1 MGSRQATG
9 NMFRSLIKPLT
20 PCIHQ
25 APFIICSFYTLYI
38 YTFRRPLP
46 TLCWMMV
53 SEEEEP
59 VMLAGRLLFSSWTLV
74 GSEMGFA
81 SQALGS
87 FHLIFRSLS
96 DCHLLIV
103 GLPNDMRWTTSHLL
117 PSGVPAA
124 GYQREEK
131 EGKAA
136 CSPLCHVP
144 KVNIRQDRTHGFASL
159 FFPLTLHPAAVQRTG
174 NASRLITSVSLTF
187 YPMADSA
194 AEVSEYLLAYPPLSF
209 HAWAVIM
216 LIGILI
222 LLVYPLLSFY
232 PPVVNEAEK
241 NETNSRLSPTIALPA
256 GSQRSGRERNK
267 LSSIPHY
274 RSTRW

>member
-20 PCIHQ
+20 PCVHQ
-25 APFIICSFYTLYI
+25 TPFIICSFYTLYI

-46 TLCWMMV
+46 MPCWMTV
-53 SEEEEP
+53 SEEEGT
-59 VMLAGRLLFSSWTLV
+59 VMLDGRLLFSFWTLV
-74 GSEMGFA
+74 DSKMGIA

-87 FHLIFRSLS
+87 SHLIFRTLS
-96 DCHLLIV
+96 DCHPLIV
-103 GLPNDMRWTTSHLL
+103 GLPSKMRRTTSHLL

-124 GYQREEK
+124 GYQRDGK

-136 CSPLCHVP
+136 CYPLCHVP
-144 KVNIRQDRTHGFASL
+144 KVNIQQDRTHGFASL

-174 NASRLITSVSLTF
+174 NASWLITSVSLTF
-187 YPMADSA
+187 YPMVDSA
-194 AEVSEYLLAYPPLSF
+194 AEVSEYPLVYPTLSF

-222 LLVYPLLSFY
+222 L
-232 PPVVNEAEK
+232 
-241 NETNSRLSPTIALPA
+241 SP
-256 GSQRSGRERNK
+256 
-267 LSSIPHY
+267 IPHY

>member
-74 GSEMGFA
+74 DGKMGIA
-81 SQALGS
+81 SQVLGA
-87 FHLIFRSLS
+87 FHLMFRSLP
-96 DCHLLIV
+96 DCHPLIV
-103 GLPNDMRWTTSHLL
+103 RLPNDMRWTTSHLL

-124 GYQREEK
+124 GYQRGGKEE
-131 EGKAA
+131 KAA
-136 CSPLCHVP
+136 CYPLCHVP
-144 KVNIRQDRTHGFASL
+144 KVNVLQDRAHGFTSL
-159 FFPLTLHPAAVQRTG
+159 FSHPTLHPAAVQ
-174 NASRLITSVSLTF
+174 
-187 YPMADSA
+187 
-194 AEVSEYLLAYPPLSF
+194 
-209 HAWAVIM
+209 
-216 LIGILI
+216 
-222 LLVYPLLSFY
+222 
-232 PPVVNEAEK
+232 
-241 NETNSRLSPTIALPA
+241 
-256 GSQRSGRERNK
+256 
-267 LSSIPHY
+267 
-274 RSTRW
+274 

>member
-9 NMFRSLIKPLT
+9 NMFRSLIKPFT
-20 PCIHQ
+20 PCVHQ

-59 VMLAGRLLFSSWTLV
+59 VMLAIRLLFSSWTLV
-74 GSEMGFA
+74 DGEMGIA

-87 FHLIFRSLS
+87 FHLTFRSLS
-96 DCHLLIV
+96 DCHPLIV
-103 GLPNDMRWTTSHLL
+103 GLPSEMRRTTSHLH

-131 EGKAA
+131 EEKAA
-136 CSPLCHVP
+136 CHLLCHVP
-144 KVNIRQDRTHGFASL
+144 KVNIQQDRTHGFASL

-174 NASRLITSVSLTF
+174 NASRLLTSVSLTF
-187 YPMADSA
+187 YQMVDSA
-194 AEVSEYLLAYPPLSF
+194 AEVSEYPPVSPPLSF
-209 HAWAVIM
+209 HA
-216 LIGILI
+216 
-222 LLVYPLLSFY
+222 
-232 PPVVNEAEK
+232 
-241 NETNSRLSPTIALPA
+241 
-256 GSQRSGRERNK
+256 
-267 LSSIPHY
+267 
-274 RSTRW
+274 

>member
-9 NMFRSLIKPLT
+9 NLSRSLIKPLT

-46 TLCWMMV
+46 MPCWMTACK
-53 SEEEEP
+53 EEVP

-74 GSEMGFA
+74 DGEMGFA

-87 FHLIFRSLS
+87 SHLTFRSLS
-96 DCHLLIV
+96 DCHPLIA
-103 GLPNDMRWTTSHLL
+103 GLPSEMRWTTSHLH

-131 EGKAA
+131 EEKAA

-144 KVNIRQDRTHGFASL
+144 KVKVLQDRALGFTSL
-159 FFPLTLHPAAVQRTG
+159 FSHPTLHPAAVQ
-174 NASRLITSVSLTF
+174 
-187 YPMADSA
+187 
-194 AEVSEYLLAYPPLSF
+194 
-209 HAWAVIM
+209 
-216 LIGILI
+216 
-222 LLVYPLLSFY
+222 
-232 PPVVNEAEK
+232 
-241 NETNSRLSPTIALPA
+241 
-256 GSQRSGRERNK
+256 
-267 LSSIPHY
+267 
-274 RSTRW
+274 